1 MMWVSLLAGFL
12 ACGGSEPSPQ
22 TPPADVK
29 PAAPSP
35 VTTPVVAAQSEAV
48 SVQVVPAS
56 GGEGQAVKLVWTGI
70 GELHKGFFTTE
81 DILAQLSR
89 DLQGTVK
96 GAPQVHIRFDSRWHT
111 GWIQLQLGADSLR
124 LSTDGSDGLIRLQA
138 LAPITTALARFR
150 SAVAGRFDMR
160 VDSFHVGI
168 DAQHGL
174 VRCVFEVAGT
184 PPPDGRELSH
194 CVSVGGTKHCGTH
207 EGEGLRF
214 EAGVAA
220 TIRECL
226 R

>member
-12 ACGGSEPSPQ
+12 ACGGSEPPPES
-22 TPPADVK
+22 PPADVK
-29 PAAPSP
+29 PAASHP
-35 VTTPVVAAQSEAV
+35 VPTPVVTAQSEAV
-48 SVQVVPAS
+48 SVQAVPAS
-56 GGEGQAVKLVWTGI
+56 GGEGQTVKLVWTGI

-81 DILAQLSR
+81 DILVQLSR

-124 LSTDGSDGLIRLQA
+124 LSTSGSDGLIRLQ
-138 LAPITTALARFR
+138 
-150 SAVAGRFDMR
+150 
-160 VDSFHVGI
+160 GI

-184 PPPDGRELSH
+184 PPPDGREISH

-207 EGEGLRF
+207 EGDGLRF